1 MSEAQKPVEAIG
13 SQCANS
19 PSGSSILKIDAVVR
33 DRIYVSSRTQK
44 PKNGVFANGVESIY
58 EAIGSQCANRPS
70 GSSILKID
78 AVVRDRIYVS
88 SRTQKPKNG
97 VFANGVES
105 IY

>member
-58 EAIGSQCANRPS
+58 GLSTFEVTYRRSKKLEGGSVGRWVCGRYL
-70 GSSILKID
+70 GSFGM
-78 AVVRDRIYVS
+78 V
-88 SRTQKPKNG
+88 
-97 VFANGVES
+97 
-105 IY
+105 